1 MNAILEKLILNRA
14 ALLIKRFDNELKQ
27 ILENDLQAFKSNKF
41 RNSSNNRRKNRLVA
55 WSIIYS
61 THYPLNK
68 KELRLEAL
76 FLFIYICE
84 LCFYNITM
92 GIFV

>member
-1 MNAILEKLILNRA
+1 MENMNAILEKLILNRA

-55 WSIIYS
+55 
-61 THYPLNK
+61 
-68 KELRLEAL
+68 
-76 FLFIYICE
+76 
-84 LCFYNITM
+84 
-92 GIFV
+92 